1 MYNDTKLN
9 YKSCKT
15 VTLQFIK
22 MCRIFI
28 QASIYIIFSMLIKII
43 FSTIPITLIK
53 KAWGLNKNAKTF
65 LLKKSGMTRSAGKR

>member
-1 MYNDTKLN
+1 
-9 YKSCKT
+9 
-15 VTLQFIK
+15 
-22 MCRIFI
+22 
-28 QASIYIIFSMLIKII
+28 MLIKII